1 MISEAIISLLVNT
14 IIFVLGFVPV
24 FSVPPEFVG
33 SVAAIVELLATVSY
47 FVPVGILSLCMI
59 VWVSINNLQALK
71 QAIDYVVRKIPG
83 LS

>member
-1 MISEAIISLLVNT
+1 VIVEAIISLFTNT
-14 IIFVLGFVPV
+14 IIAVLNFVPV

-59 VWVSINNLQALK
+59 VWVSVNNVQALK
-71 QAIDYVVRKIPG
+71 QAIDYVIRKIPG

>member
-1 MISEAIISLLVNT
+1 MISELIISLLVNT

-24 FSVPPEFVG
+24 FSVPTEFVG
-33 SVAAIVELLATVSY
+33 SVDAIAELLATVSY
-47 FVPVGILSLCMI
+47 FVPVDILSLCMI

-83 LS
+83 IS